1 MEGSVLR
8 EIITNTMYGGINIMK
23 LRIILIIT
31 IVILIT
37 STPIYASTSISM
49 ELKQDEKY
57 TSLDFNGDGKKDT
70 FSYTYYRDGAGY
82 AEFTLNGHKQKVEVA
97 RGTQINY
104 YKYSKTQ
111 IYLFIYMH
119 LYGGGELH
127 VYRYDGN
134 KLKKANGN
142 IGIMGS
148 SYFDHADGKYVYVE
162 SRPYHQDH
170 ISSFKNYDYN
180 NELTTF
186 LFKYKLNEKKKKFV
200 LATKYGTP
208 VKKYNMTYKGKTFK
222 TSDSAKSNNTK
233 GLTLK
238 NGMKVKLTKIY
249 IIPETN
255 SYGYKYYRYRF
266 RVDCNGKYG
275 WFDNSM
281 DRPFE

>member
-1 MEGSVLR
+1 
-8 EIITNTMYGGINIMK
+8 MK
-23 LRIILIIT
+23 FRIILIIT

-37 STPIYASTSISM
+37 STPIYASTSM

-70 FSYTYYRDGAGY
+70 FSYTYNRDDGGNASL
-82 AEFTLNGHKQKVEVA
+82 TLNGHTQKVFVA

-104 YKYSKTQ
+104 YMYSKTH

-127 VYRYDGN
+127 VYRYAGN
-134 KLKKANGN
+134 KLKKVNGD
-142 IGIMGS
+142 IGILGPS
-148 SYFDHADGKYVYVE
+148 HFDHADEKYVFVE
-162 SRPYHQDH
+162 SHPYRQSN
-170 ISSFKNYDYN
+170 IASFKNYEN
-180 NELTTF
+180 NERTSF
-186 LFKYKLNEKKKKFV
+186 LFKYKLDTKNKKFT

-208 VKKYNMTYKGKTFK
+208 VKKYNMTYKGKKFK
-222 TSDSAKSNNTK
+222 TSDSAKSHNEK

-255 SYGYKYYRYRF
+255 SNGYKYYKCRF
-266 RVDCNGKYG
+266 RIDCNGKYG
-275 WFDNSM
+275 WFDSSV